1 MKLLSAS
8 PYNKDKKIN
17 LGGLGSFKLK
27 VTKSHN
33 KKEFSF
39 GAGFSAPV
47 SLFIII
53 ITSWVLKI
61 IYPIEQ
67 AEKVLVT
74 DTFYSF

>member
-27 VTKSHN
+27 VTKSYN

-39 GAGFSAPV
+39 GVGYSAPV
-47 SLFIII
+47 SLII
-53 ITSWVLKI
+53 ITSWILKI
-61 IYPIEQ
+61 IYPIKQ

-74 DTFYSF
+74 VTFYSF